1 MNKTLGDA
9 LVKAGVT
16 MHPFWGSTEV
26 GPATMF
32 IPKDT
37 PSADEWEY
45 FKMSRHIEF
54 VMQPQGQGL
63 EGLYEPIVIPT
74 EICFPHVTN
83 SELDGRAVY
92 AIGDLLER
100 HPTDPSRWRAYG
112 RKDDQLVLSTGENV
126 NPVPIGTSCAVFSF
140 KVVAHEVAVL

>member
-54 VMQPQGQGL
+54 VMQPQGLGL

-100 HPTDPSRWRAYG
+100 HPTDPSRWRVYG

-126 NPVPIGTSCAVFSF
+126 NPVLIGTCAVISS
-140 KVVAHEVAVL
+140 KGVAHKVSVL